1 MVSRILLRRHATVAA
16 ALATAVVA
24 VLVPAAVTA
33 APELDRRELVRELQA
48 AYADELRVWG
58 LLNKRPPRI
67 DTARIFLMR
76 SHARLSEIRKDSSL
90 PTSFKKAV
98 NDARE
103 ADVDVLVELLAPN
116 PSKAKEFIEK
126 ALQAKARALGAL
138 IPPRGSG
145 APQCAD
151 GRDNDG
157 DGTRDAPYDSG
168 CTNAKDGSEGSPLT
182 CSLGYEAR
190 GGLYVVQG
198 TCSGPF
204 FKLVISAR
212 PGAKF
217 DTKRPLAA
225 SHARVCDFLLRK
237 VDCIMG
243 DGAANPRHAVSA
255 RWHEIGVVPAA
266 RPLTV
271 TTIDFGGARRT
282 WVLSPEPAPPPA
294 EPPFS
299 LGPSPVAAVITY
311 TNGTGGC
318 PVVTS
323 FVIDAQFFAP
333 GKGTL
338 TITDGT
344 GRSVSG
350 PINHDGSFDLR
361 SANESYKGKITGS
374 TATGTYTYTT
384 ASGCTETY
392 NFSAVL
398 QR

>member
-1 MVSRILLRRHATVAA
+1 VVA
-16 ALATAVVA
+16 ALATAVLA

-98 NDARE
+98 NDTRE
-103 ADVDVLVELLAPN
+103 ADVDVLVGLLDGD
-116 PSKAKEFIEK
+116 PSRAKKFIEK
-126 ALQAKARALGAL
+126 ALQLKAQALGAL
-138 IPPRGSG
+138 LPQPSSG

-190 GGLYVVQG
+190 GRLYVVQG

-204 FKLVISAR
+204 FKLEISAR

-217 DTKRPLAA
+217 DTERPPAVG
-225 SHARVCDFLLRK
+225 HALGCVFLEKLRLR
-237 VDCIMG
+237 CLMR
-243 DGAANPRHAVSA
+243 DGAANPRHVVSA
-255 RWHEIGVVPAA
+255 RWNEVGVVPAA

-271 TTIDFGGARRT
+271 TTIDFGGGRRI

-299 LGPSPVAAVITY
+299 LGRNPVAAVITY

-323 FVIDAQFFAP
+323 FVINAQFLAS
-333 GKGTL
+333 GNGTL

-350 PINHDGSFDLR
+350 PINPGGSFDLR

-384 ASGCTETY
+384 AGGCIETY
-392 NFSAVL
+392 NFSVVL

>member
-157 DGTRDAPYDSG
+157 DGTRDARYDSG
-168 CTNAKDGSEGSPLT
+168 CTNAKDGSEGSSLT
-182 CSLGYEAR
+182 CSLGLSP
-190 GGLYVVQG
+190 GGGAHVIKG
-198 TCSGPF
+198 TCSGAF
-204 FKLVISAR
+204 FKIEISA
-212 PGAKF
+212 PAGAEF
-217 DTKRPLAA
+217 DTKRTPAVD
-225 SHARVCDFLLRK
+225 HERVCYYASERRL
-237 VDCIMG
+237 DCVMG
-243 DGAANPRHAVSA
+243 DGVANPRHAVSA
-255 RWHEIGVVPAA
+255 VLRYREGLPAS
-266 RPLTV
+266 RPRV
-271 TTIDFGGARRT
+271 RIEDFRGRGRT
-282 WVLSPEPAPPPA
+282 WTPSQKPAPPPA

-299 LGPSPVAAVITY
+299 LGPSPIDAMGTF
-311 TNGTGGC
+311 TNGRGGC

-323 FVIDAQFFAP
+323 FTAGSQFFAP
-333 GKGTL
+333 GDGTL
-338 TITDGT
+338 TITHPT
-344 GRSVSG
+344 NRVSG
-350 PINHDGSFDLR
+350 PINRDGSFQLR
-361 SANESYKGKITGS
+361 SANESYDGKVTGN
-374 TATGTYTYTT
+374 TATATYSYTT
-384 ASGCTETY
+384 ASGCTEIY
-392 NFSAVL
+392 DVRFVL

>member
-1 MVSRILLRRHATVAA
+1 MAA
-16 ALATAVVA
+16 AFATAVLA
-24 VLVPAAVTA
+24 VLVPAAGTA
-33 APELDRRELVRELQA
+33 APEVSRAALVRELQA
-48 AYADELRVWG
+48 AYAHELRAWG
-58 LLNKRPPRI
+58 LLAKSPPREQ
-67 DTARIFLMR
+67 TARVALDR
-76 SHARLSEIRKDSSL
+76 SRMQLRDVVRDPSL
-90 PTSFKKAV
+90 PAG
-98 NDARE
+98 
-103 ADVDVLVELLAPN
+103 
-116 PSKAKEFIEK
+116 AKEPVLRAIGKDNSAIADLEPQRVGTPKKQPKEIMQTIEEALRLK
-126 ALQAKARALGAL
+126 AQALGAL
-138 IPPRGSG
+138 LPPRGSG

-157 DGTRDAPYDSG
+157 DRTRDAPYDSG
-168 CTNAKDGSEGSPLT
+168 CTNAKDGTEGSPLT
-182 CSLGYEAR
+182 CSLGYAAHGR
-190 GGLYVVQG
+190 LYVVQG

-204 FKLVISAR
+204 FKLEISAP

-217 DTKRPLAA
+217 DTKRPLAGR
-225 SHARVCDFLLRK
+225 HALRCWFSSARRL
-237 VDCIMG
+237 DCVMG
-243 DGAANPRHAVSA
+243 DGAANPRHVVSS
-255 RWHEIGVVPAA
+255 RWYEVGVVPAA

-271 TTIDFGGARRT
+271 TTIDFGGGRRI

-299 LGPSPVAAVITY
+299 LGESPVAAVITY

-374 TATGTYTYTT
+374 TATGTYAYTT
-384 ASGCTETY
+384 ANGCMETY

>member
-1 MVSRILLRRHATVAA
+1 MVSRILLGRHAVVAA
-16 ALATAVVA
+16 ALATAVLA
-24 VLVPAAVTA
+24 VLVPAAGTA
-33 APELDRRELVRELQA
+33 APEFDRRALTWELKA

-76 SHARLSEIRKDSSL
+76 SHGRLSEIRKESSL

-103 ADVDVLVELLAPN
+103 ADVDVLAGLLEGD
-116 PSKAKEFIEK
+116 PSRAKKFIEE

-138 IPPRGSG
+138 LPPRGSG

-168 CTNAKDGSEGSPLT
+168 CTNAKDGSEGSPLA
-182 CSLGYEAR
+182 CSFGYEAR
-190 GGLYVVQG
+190 GRLYVVQG

-204 FKLVISAR
+204 FKLEISA
-212 PGAKF
+212 PQGAKF
-217 DTKRPLAA
+217 DTKRPLAVSRA
-225 SHARVCDFLLRK
+225 QLCDFLLRK
-237 VDCIMG
+237 LDCIMG
-243 DGAANPRHAVSA
+243 DGAANPRHVVSA
-255 RWHEIGVVPAA
+255 RWYEIRVIPAV

-271 TTIDFGGARRT
+271 TTIDFGGGRRI

-294 EPPFS
+294 KPPFS

-323 FVIDAQFFAP
+323 FVINAQFFAP

-350 PINHDGSFDLR
+350 PIDPDGSFDLR
-361 SANESYKGKITGS
+361 SASESYRGKITGS
-374 TATGTYTYTT
+374 TATGTYTYAT
-384 ASGCTETY
+384 ASGCIETY
-392 NFSAVL
+392 NFSVVL